1 MKGFTEKTLI
11 STRVPHVFHTKQMS
25 RFSSLVSVFLLPLYP
40 KPSYVNRTPPIHCP
54 PVANCSASPVMYLP
68 NEVWMEIFSYFQFR
82 LDPEGMSADHPWP
95 ISSLTL
101 ARISRVCKRFNAIA
115 VPLLY
120 HTVAISSDPSVRI
133 PLARTLIECPHL
145 AEMVQEAD
153 IRARF
158 VPRTDMS
165 DLMGY
170 VEAALETCPAHV
182 ASFLEYLLDRY
193 SQGNFDRAEDTA
205 IFLYMLPNL
214 RVAGL
219 EVNISCQSML
229 KMLAAWPNL
238 LLPHIEGLRLSNFS
252 VDPQETTPGFDYL
265 IQLPSLRTLHG
276 TEFCWKEYRGPA
288 LGLRHLV
295 FHTAFFPKGGFEN
308 MLSHCVHLET
318 LQIYDGELSEFDLH
332 TMGDA
337 LRHLGRSSSL
347 NALGWWIG
355 RMGSLRTL
363 RRLKQLTM
371 PWVMLVGIPGGDS
384 SDSPGEGHTSVP
396 PQGISGPFDLLPESL
411 ERLHLY
417 SYKVDV
423 GDLLKPLQS
432 GRFPE
437 LRSIHITSKKQCRTR
452 NSVTTITSSTSYSLK
467 NLSRLGWAVHNHE
480 ERGSI
485 WYLQRD

>member
-1 MKGFTEKTLI
+1 MYFIRSRRAGF
-11 STRVPHVFHTKQMS
+11 PHS
-25 RFSSLVSVFLLPLYP
+25 YLSFSYQTIVREQDIAHSL
-40 KPSYVNRTPPIHCP
+40 PPA
-54 PVANCSASPVMYLP
+54 ANCSALPVMNLP

-82 LDPEGMSADHPWP
+82 LDPEGMSKYPRRSV
-95 ISSLTL
+95 SSFTL
-101 ARISRVCKRFNAIA
+101 AKISRVCKRFNVLA

-120 HTVAISSDPSVRI
+120 HTVVISSNPSVRI
-133 PLARTLIECPHL
+133 PLVRTLIECPHL

-153 IRARF
+153 IWAKG

-170 VEAALETCPAHV
+170 VEAALETCSGHV
-182 ASFLEYLLDRY
+182 TSFFKYLLDRY
-193 SQGNFDRAEDTA
+193 NQRNFDRAEQTA
-205 IFLYMLPNL
+205 LFLYMLPNL

-219 EVNISCQSML
+219 DVHISCQSML

-238 LLPHIEGLRLSNFS
+238 LLPHIEGLRLSNFG
-252 VDPQETTPGFDYL
+252 VDPQENTPGFDYL

-318 LQIYDGELSEFDLH
+318 LQIYDKELSWFDLH
-332 TMGDA
+332 LMGDA
-337 LRHLGRSSSL
+337 LRHLGRSSDA
-347 NALGWWIG
+347 NAFGWWIG

-363 RRLKQLTM
+363 CRLKHLTI

-384 SDSPGEGHTSVP
+384 SDSPGEGRTSVL

-411 ERLHLY
+411 ERLHLHA
-417 SYKVDV
+417 YKVDV
-423 GDLLKPLQS
+423 DDGDLLKPFQS
-432 GRFPE
+432 GRFPD
-437 LRSIHITSKKQCRTR
+437 LCSIHITRKKQCRTR
-452 NSVTTITSSTSYSLK
+452 NSVTTTTSTTSYSLK
-467 NLSRLGWAVHNHE
+467 TPSRLGWAVHNHE
-480 ERGSI
+480 ESGSI
-485 WYLQRD
+485 WHLQRD